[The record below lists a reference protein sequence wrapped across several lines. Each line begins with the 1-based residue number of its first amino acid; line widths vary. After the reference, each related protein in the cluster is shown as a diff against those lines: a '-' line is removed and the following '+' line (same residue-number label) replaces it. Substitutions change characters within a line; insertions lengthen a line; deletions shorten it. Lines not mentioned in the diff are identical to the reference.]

1 MFILC
6 HIQNYQDGVSGHNAS
21 GLKITLPLEGSEFM
35 LNSWITLAI
44 LSALALIANVAV
56 CLYTLYLAKKSEN
69 RFLTEGYIK
78 GFIDFEANTN
88 ELLASQLQKQES
100 SE

>member
-1 MFILC
+1 
-6 HIQNYQDGVSGHNAS
+6 
-21 GLKITLPLEGSEFM
+21 M
-35 LNSWITLAI
+35 LNSWITLAV

-56 CLYTLYLAKKSEN
+56 CLYTLYLAKKSEH
-69 RFLTEGYIK
+69 RFWTEGYIK

-88 ELLASQLQKQES
+88 GLLASQLQKQES